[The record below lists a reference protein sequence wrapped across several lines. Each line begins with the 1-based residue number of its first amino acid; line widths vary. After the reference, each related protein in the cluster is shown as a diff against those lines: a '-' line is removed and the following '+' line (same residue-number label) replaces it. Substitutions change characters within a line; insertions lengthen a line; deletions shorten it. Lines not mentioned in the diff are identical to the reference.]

1 MVDTI
6 MGLGILHETF
16 FLDFSLFVCVCLCL
30 LRCVCSITL
39 LLVLDWK
46 FSTGG

>member
-16 FLDFSLFVCVCLCL
+16 FLDFTLFVCVSVFVEM
-30 LRCVCSITL
+30 CV
-39 LLVLDWK
+39 
-46 FSTGG
+46 